1 MRNPVRV
8 LALKFRNGNGRQASL
23 GAASPSSREATPPV
37 DSGKEGEAGESSARQ
52 NETVWYVSEVY
63 QEIWDNE
70 EDAVYDDLP
79 AR

>member
-1 MRNPVRV
+1 MSNPVRF
-8 LALKFRNGNGRQASL
+8 LTRMLRNGESAGSGPSSNGREQAT
-23 GAASPSSREATPPV
+23 A
-37 DSGKEGEAGESSARQ
+37 EGEVPARQ